1 MIPHPRANLRNIWI
15 LFRAFTSRFWIQFL
29 PSSILWFLGHR
40 ILQTEAMPKQLP
52 RKEGKGFL
60 RPVTPTEL
68 ENVKVNVHRGHCENA
83 FEGKEIRRRK
93 PIP

>member
-1 MIPHPRANLRNIWI
+1 
-15 LFRAFTSRFWIQFL
+15 
-29 PSSILWFLGHR
+29 
-40 ILQTEAMPKQLP
+40 MPKQLP